1 MNRPSPDAASIAA
14 ASIPETAPKTPG
26 RETSEGRAMT
36 RLALLVVNR
45 PGVMAR
51 VMNLFARR
59 ACNVEGILCLPGDD
73 GTSRVWLTLA
83 PDAGGATEGGRL
95 EVLLR
100 QVRQLQD
107 VFEARE
113 GGADGAALTRV
124 ARTFGS

>member
-1 MNRPSPDAASIAA
+1 
-14 ASIPETAPKTPG
+14 
-26 RETSEGRAMT
+26 MT
-36 RLALLVVNR
+36 RLALLVANR

-83 PDAGGATEGGRL
+83 REGGDGETGRL

-107 VFEARE
+107 VFEARQ
-113 GGADGAALTRV
+113 GGADQAALTRV
-124 ARTFGS
+124 ARTFGG